1 MREKTK
7 WTNIAKRKVFVS
19 VIGISLLI
27 GSCLVLSETTFA
39 KNGVIVNPED
49 QTEIQSVIQEFLHG
63 ESQKQIETKE
73 QIIEGAKEIL
83 KRPDTS
89 SMVKGMA
96 EGIIKGEIKVPLKI
110 NCSFNSSIEN
120 IERVEKDKIN
130 VKVRED
136 RTCTYDDGSNTSG
149 IYPHIFWLVKK
160 GGEWNIERFE
170 DGSIAR
176 GQIPESETISPLE
189 TLDPEELIKNQKIEC
204 ERIKDDYKPEEC
216 KENGFQV
223 KDIMKNRSYT
233 YNRNNAAWYGW
244 YYAKNPNSSFRD
256 FTSSGGDCTNFI
268 SQSVWYGN
276 WPMVGW
282 WPDKYSTS
290 VWWYSFYDWQG
301 QSRTWTSASKWFW
314 FTYYRPRGYLTS
326 NCCNLQKGDIVQ
338 RDNSQDGKIN
348 MDHSLIVTDVRPG
361 CNIRISYHTPN
372 TQDQSLWEFMG
383 QYPNA
388 NFYGW
393 RLYDSGD

>member
-7 WTNIAKRKVFVS
+7 WTNIAKRKFSVS

-39 KNGVIVNPED
+39 KKGVIVNPED

-73 QIIEGAKEIL
+73 QIIEEAKEIL

-149 IYPHIFWLVKK
+149 IYPHLFGLVKK
-160 GGEWNIERFE
+160 EKKWSIEKFE
-170 DGSIAR
+170 DGSIVR
-176 GQIPESETISPLE
+176 GQLLTPEVKKLPPIPL
-189 TLDPEELIKNQKIEC
+189 PEETIKNQKIE
-204 ERIKDDYKPEEC
+204 EWRIK
-216 KENGFQV
+216 KENV
-223 KDIMKNRSYT
+223 STLSSSYT
-233 YNRNNAAWYGW
+233 YNRNNAAWYGS
-244 YYAKNPNSSFRD
+244 YYAKNPNPSFRD

-268 SQSVWYGN
+268 SQAVWYGN

-282 WPDKYSTS
+282 YPDKYSTS
-290 VWWYSFYDWQG
+290 VWWYAFNWMG
-301 QSRTWTSASKWFW
+301 QSRTWTSAHYWWW
-314 FTYYRPRGYLTS
+314 FTYNRPRGYLTS
-326 NCCNLQKGDIVQ
+326 NGCSLQKGDIVQ
-338 RDNSQDGKIN
+338 RDGNPNPNGYI
-348 MDHSLIVTDVRPG
+348 DHSLIVTDVRPG

-393 RLYDSGD
+393 RLYDSGN